1 MDTFAAVSR
10 HQYINLM
17 TFRSS
22 GETIATTVWFVH
34 NNHHIYVRTGYN
46 AGKVKRIRRNPHVI
60 VEPCNRQG
68 IALGPQISADAR
80 ICAPSDYERIN
91 TLLNQ
96 KYGVMKRF
104 IDVLTRL
111 RGGSNTYDVI
121 EITGSPDVRA

>member
-1 MDTFAAVSR
+1 MDSFAAVSR

-34 NNHHIYVRTGYN
+34 DNHRIYVRTGYN
-46 AGKVKRIRRNPHVI
+46 AGKVKRIRRNPRVI
-60 VEPCNRQG
+60 IEPCTHQG
-68 IALGPQISADAR
+68 TALGAQISADAR

-91 TLLNQ
+91 GLLNQ

-104 IDVLTRL
+104 VDVMTRL

-121 EITGSPDVRA
+121 EITGSPNVLA